1 MISPGNMREKGLRIL
16 AITAGLLLLLVI
28 IFLLGNMLTDILS
41 ETVK

>member
-28 IFLLGNMLTDILS
+28 IFLLGNMLTDFLS